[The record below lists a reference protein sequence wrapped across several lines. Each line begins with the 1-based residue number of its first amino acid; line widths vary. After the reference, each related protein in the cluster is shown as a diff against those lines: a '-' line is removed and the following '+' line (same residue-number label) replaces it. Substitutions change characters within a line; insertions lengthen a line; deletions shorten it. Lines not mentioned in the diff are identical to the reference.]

1 MTTCK
6 KTDRQLI
13 SEIKNKNEGCFEEL
27 INRYSTKVFNLAMRI
42 TRNQEDAE
50 DVLQDVCTTVF
61 TKISSFEGKSQF
73 SSWLYRVA
81 INSSFMKIRSRK
93 RRRTVS
99 IEDLDPSSNQNWG
112 TNRSELTD
120 IDTMTTRHELREA
133 IERAVDALPNEY
145 KAIFVLR
152 DIDGLSNQSVSEVL
166 ELSVPA
172 VKSRLHRSRLL
183 MREQLQPHYDQLCNN
198 SDSYDIE
205 TMYVV

>member
-1 MTTCK
+1 
-6 KTDRQLI
+6 
-13 SEIKNKNEGCFEEL
+13 
-27 INRYSTKVFNLAMRI
+27 
-42 TRNQEDAE
+42 
-50 DVLQDVCTTVF
+50 VCTTVF

-81 INSSFMKIRSRK
+81 TNSSFMKIRSRK

-99 IEDLDPSSNQNWG
+99 IEDIEPGGQQNWG
-112 TNRSELTD
+112 SNRAELTD
-120 IDTMTTRHELREA
+120 IDTMSTRHELREA
-133 IERAVDALPNEY
+133 IERAVDELPREY

-183 MREQLQPHYDQLCNN
+183 MREKLQPHYDELCNN
-198 SDSYDIE
+198 VDAWDDE
-205 TMYVV
+205 RMYVV

>member
-81 INSSFMKIRSRK
+81 MNSSFMKIRSRK

-133 IERAVDALPNEY
+133 IELAVDALPNEY

>member
-81 INSSFMKIRSRK
+81 MNSSFMKIRSRK

-172 VKSRLHRSRLL
+172 VKSRLPRSRLL
-183 MREQLQPHYDQLCNN
+183 MREQLQSHYDQLCNN

>member
-73 SSWLYRVA
+73 SSWLYLVA
-81 INSSFMKIRSRK
+81 MNSSFMKIRSRK

>member
-1 MTTCK
+1 MTTYK

-13 SEIKNKNEGCFEEL
+13 TEIKKHDESCFEEL
-27 INRYSTKVFNLAMRI
+27 INRYSTKIFNLAMRI

-50 DVLQDVCTTVF
+50 DVLQEVCTTVF

-81 INSSFMKIRSRK
+81 TNSSFMKIRSRK

-99 IEDLDPSSNQNWG
+99 IEDIEPSGQQNWG
-112 TNRSELTD
+112 SNRAELTD
-120 IDTMTTRHELREA
+120 IDTMSTRHELREA
-133 IERAVDALPNEY
+133 IERAVDELPREY

-183 MREQLQPHYDQLCNN
+183 MREKLQPHYDELCNN
-198 SDSYDIE
+198 VDAWDDE
-205 TMYVV
+205 RMYVV

>member
-73 SSWLYRVA
+73 
-81 INSSFMKIRSRK
+81 
-93 RRRTVS
+93 
-99 IEDLDPSSNQNWG
+99 
-112 TNRSELTD
+112 
-120 IDTMTTRHELREA
+120 
-133 IERAVDALPNEY
+133 
-145 KAIFVLR
+145 
-152 DIDGLSNQSVSEVL
+152 
-166 ELSVPA
+166 
-172 VKSRLHRSRLL
+172 
-183 MREQLQPHYDQLCNN
+183 
-198 SDSYDIE
+198 
-205 TMYVV
+205 

>member
-81 INSSFMKIRSRK
+81 MNSSFMKIRSRK

>member
-13 SEIKNKNEGCFEEL
+13 SEIKKKNEGCFEEL
-27 INRYSTKVFNLAMRI
+27 INRYSAKVFNLAMRI

-81 INSSFMKIRSRK
+81 MNSSFMKIRSRK
-93 RRRTVS
+93 RKRTVS

-133 IERAVDALPNEY
+133 IERAVDGLPDEY

-183 MREQLQPHYDQLCNN
+183 MREKLQPHYDQLCNN

>member
-1 MTTCK
+1 MTTY

-13 SEIKNKNEGCFEEL
+13 SEIKNNNESCFEEL

-50 DVLQDVCTTVF
+50 DVLQEVCATVY
-61 TKISSFEGKSQF
+61 TKIASFEGKSQF

-81 INSSFMKIRSRK
+81 MNSSFMKIRSRK

-99 IEDLDPSSNQNWG
+99 IEDLEPGGHQNWG
-112 TNRSELTD
+112 SNRAELTD
-120 IDTMTTRHELREA
+120 IDTMSTRHELREA
-133 IERAVDALPNEY
+133 IERAVDDLPKEY

-183 MREQLQPHYDQLCNN
+183 MREKLQPHYDELCNKA
-198 SDSYDIE
+198 DAWDE
-205 TMYVV
+205 AQMYVV